1 VFLLEVMG
9 RHAGWLTAACG
20 LAADQEGGAPQ
31 LLLFPEI
38 PFEEALWLAGVEA
51 AVQQHGSCVIG
62 VSEGL
67 RYPDGTF
74 VATAGGRDAFGHTHL
89 GGVAPVLAQRLRTT
103 LQLPCHWAVLDYLQ
117 RAARHLASQTD
128 VQQAYAVGKAA
139 VEFALQGHSA
149 VMPTLVRVS
158 DAPYIWTIGMAR
170 LEDVANQEKPLPRAF
185 ISADGFHITPACRT
199 YLAPLIQGEAYPPF
213 KDGLPDY
220 VRLMN
225 RAVAKKL
232 PTAFTL

>member
-1 VFLLEVMG
+1 VMG

-20 LAADQEGGAPQ
+20 LAATQESEAPH

-38 PFEEALWLAGVEA
+38 PFEEAPWLARVET
-51 AVQQHGSCVIG
+51 AVQEHGSCVIG

-74 VATAGGRDAFGHTHL
+74 VSTAGGRDAFGHVHL

-117 RAARHLASQTD
+117 RAARHLASLTD

-139 VEFALQGHSA
+139 VEFAVQGHTA
-149 VMPTLVRVS
+149 VMPTIVRVS
-158 DAPYIWTIGMAR
+158 DQPYTWTIGMTP
-170 LEDVANQEKPLPRAF
+170 LEEVANQEKQMPRAF
-185 ISADGFHITPACRT
+185 ISADGFHITPACRA
-199 YLAPLIQGEAYPPF
+199 YLTPLIQGEAYPPF
-213 KDGLPDY
+213 KHGLPDY
-220 VRLMN
+220 VTLTN
-225 RAVAKKL
+225 RVVPKKL
-232 PTAFTL
+232 SNDFTM